1 MDEWV
6 AWLIAAVLLGVGEI
20 LTTSFYL
27 GPFAIG
33 AAVATIVAALGGGLV
48 LSGVV
53 FLVVSAGALLTLRPI
68 ARRHLRT
75 PSSLRTGTAALVG
88 RTATVVEQVSDGA
101 GAVKLE
107 GEVWSARPYDE
118 DEVIEPGTRVHVIEI
133 RGATALVSQ

>member
-1 MDEWV
+1 MDDWV
-6 AWLIAAVLLGVGEI
+6 AWLILAVLLGVGEV

-33 AAVATIVAALGGGLV
+33 AAVAMVIAAFGGGLV
-48 LSGVV
+48 VAGIA
-53 FLVVSAGALLTLRPI
+53 FLVVSALALTTLRPI

-75 PSSLRTGTAALVG
+75 PASLRTGTAALVG
-88 RTATVVEQVSDGA
+88 RTATVVERVSDGA
-101 GAVKLE
+101 GTVKLE
-107 GEVWSARPYDE
+107 GEVWTARPYDE